1 MAPLIKIEFPDF
13 SSTILQK
20 LNQQRQQGQLCDVSI
35 VVQGH
40 IFRAHKAV
48 LAASSPYFCDQVLL
62 KNSRRIV
69 LPDVMNPRVFENI
82 LLSSYTGR
90 LVMPAPEIVS
100 YLTAASFLQMWHVV
114 DKCTEVL
121 EGNPTVLCQKLN
133 HGSDHQSPSSS
144 NYNGLVESFELG
156 TGGQTDFPKAQEL
169 RDGENEEGSTKD
181 ELSSQ
186 LTEQE
191 YLPSNSSTEHDRLS
205 TEMASQD
212 GEEGASDNTEF
223 HYTRPLYSKPSI
235 MAHKRWIHVKPERLE
250 QACEGMDVYASYDE
264 HQVTE
269 SINTMQT
276 EHLVQPSG
284 VEEDFQIVEKKVEA
298 EFDEQAEESNY
309 DEQVDF
315 YGSSMEEF
323 SGERLDGNLMGHRQE
338 AALTAGYR
346 FSTTD
351 KLYPCQCGKSF
362 THKSQRD
369 RHMSMHLGLRP
380 YGCGVCGKKFK
391 MKHHL
396 VGHMKIHTGIKPYE
410 CNICG
415 RCSPY
420 QGPSGRHSE
429 AVSALGA
436 EHHPG
441 GAEVSPHLECG
452 GDKLLELDRPSEPL
466 RGSKSY
472 DAVVFDVLKV
482 TPEEFASQIT
492 LMDIP
497 VFKAIQPEELASCG
511 WSKKDKHSL
520 APNVVAFTRRFNQ
533 VSFWVVREILTA
545 QTLKIRAEILSHF
558 VKIAK
563 KLLELNNLHSL
574 MSVVSALQSAPIF
587 RLTKTWALLN
597 RKDKTTFEK
606 LDYLMSKEDNYK
618 RTRDYIRS
626 LKMAPSIPYLG
637 IYLLDLIYIDS
648 AYPASGSI
656 MENEQRS
663 NQMNNILRI
672 IADLQVSCSYD
683 HLTTLPHVQKYLKS
697 VRYIEEL
704 QKFVEDDNYKLS
716 LRIEPGS
723 SSPRLVSSK
732 EDLAGDCHDVWTAL
746 EGRRQILALVIYDPN
761 GNGSHL
767 PVSTLSPALLLAP
780 VQPVPRHRK
789 SHSLGNNMMCQL
801 SVVES
806 KSATFPSEKARHLL
820 DDSVLESR
828 SPRRDLAL
836 TSSTAI
842 TNGPSLGGPQM
853 DNRAQCASVL
863 ELCQNVVS
871 AGDQGLVTGS
881 PGEQA
886 PLLEAAM
893 LTDVCSF
900 SRQAGKLPICPR
912 DARRHEMIKAGPST
926 EPDESSSPCQPG
938 AVSTESSATV
948 PTMEGPLRRKTLLK
962 EGRKPALSSW
972 TRKHYKSTP
981 GKKVSIVG
989 WMVQLPDDPEHPD
1002 IFQLNNPDKGNVYKF
1017 QAGSRFHAILW
1028 HKHLDDA
1035 CKSSRPQV
1043 PANLMS
1049 FE

>member
-1 MAPLIKIEFPDF
+1 MYKRNGLMASVLVTSPTPQG
-13 SSTILQK
+13 SS
-20 LNQQRQQGQLCDVSI
+20 
-35 VVQGH
+35 
-40 IFRAHKAV
+40 
-48 LAASSPYFCDQVLL
+48 SSD
-62 KNSRRIV
+62 S
-69 LPDVMNPRVFENI
+69 
-82 LLSSYTGR
+82 
-90 LVMPAPEIVS
+90 
-100 YLTAASFLQMWHVV
+100 
-114 DKCTEVL
+114 L
-121 EGNPTVLCQKLN
+121 EG
-133 HGSDHQSPSSS
+133 QSC
-144 NYNGLVESFELG
+144 
-156 TGGQTDFPKAQEL
+156 D
-169 RDGENEEGSTKD
+169 
-181 ELSSQ
+181 
-186 LTEQE
+186 
-191 YLPSNSSTEHDRLS
+191 
-205 TEMASQD
+205 
-212 GEEGASDNTEF
+212 
-223 HYTRPLYSKPSI
+223 
-235 MAHKRWIHVKPERLE
+235 
-250 QACEGMDVYASYDE
+250 YA
-264 HQVTE
+264 
-269 SINTMQT
+269 
-276 EHLVQPSG
+276 
-284 VEEDFQIVEKKVEA
+284 
-298 EFDEQAEESNY
+298 
-309 DEQVDF
+309 
-315 YGSSMEEF
+315 
-323 SGERLDGNLMGHRQE
+323 
-338 AALTAGYR
+338 
-346 FSTTD
+346 
-351 KLYPCQCGKSF
+351 
-362 THKSQRD
+362 
-369 RHMSMHLGLRP
+369 
-380 YGCGVCGKKFK
+380 
-391 MKHHL
+391 
-396 VGHMKIHTGIKPYE
+396 
-410 CNICG
+410 
-415 RCSPY
+415 
-420 QGPSGRHSE
+420 
-429 AVSALGA
+429 
-436 EHHPG
+436 
-441 GAEVSPHLECG
+441 
-452 GDKLLELDRPSEPL
+452 
-466 RGSKSY
+466 SKSY

-511 WSKKDKHSL
+511 WSKKEKHSL

-618 RTRDYIRS
+618 RTREYIRS
-626 LKMAPSIPYLG
+626 LKMVPSIPYLG

-732 EDLAGDCHDVWTAL
+732 EDLTGPSAGSSSARFS
-746 EGRRQILALVIYDPN
+746 RRPTCPDASVA
-761 GNGSHL
+761 GSL
-767 PVSTLSPALLLAP
+767 PTP
-780 VQPVPRHRK
+780 PVPRHRK

-828 SPRRDLAL
+828 SPRRGLTL
-836 TSSTAI
+836 TSSAV
-842 TNGPSLGGPQM
+842 TNGLSLG
-853 DNRAQCASVL
+853 S
-863 ELCQNVVS
+863 S
-871 AGDQGLVTGS
+871 
-881 PGEQA
+881 
-886 PLLEAAM
+886 
-893 LTDVCSF
+893 
-900 SRQAGKLPICPR
+900 
-912 DARRHEMIKAGPST
+912 
-926 EPDESSSPCQPG
+926 ESSEFSEEMSSGLESRGRLYATLGPNWRVPVRSSPRTRSCVYSPTG
-938 AVSTESSATV
+938 PCICTLGSSAAV

-972 TRKHYKSTP
+972 TRYWVILSGSTLLYYGAKSLRGTDRKHYKSTP
-981 GKKVSIVG
+981 GKKVSIMG

-1017 QAGSRFHAILW
+1017 QTGSRFHAILW

-1035 CKSSRPQV
+1035 CKSNRPQV

>member
-1 MAPLIKIEFPDF
+1 MYKRNGLMASVLVTSATPQG
-13 SSTILQK
+13 SS
-20 LNQQRQQGQLCDVSI
+20 
-35 VVQGH
+35 
-40 IFRAHKAV
+40 
-48 LAASSPYFCDQVLL
+48 SSD
-62 KNSRRIV
+62 S
-69 LPDVMNPRVFENI
+69 
-82 LLSSYTGR
+82 
-90 LVMPAPEIVS
+90 
-100 YLTAASFLQMWHVV
+100 
-114 DKCTEVL
+114 L
-121 EGNPTVLCQKLN
+121 EG
-133 HGSDHQSPSSS
+133 QSC
-144 NYNGLVESFELG
+144 
-156 TGGQTDFPKAQEL
+156 D
-169 RDGENEEGSTKD
+169 
-181 ELSSQ
+181 
-186 LTEQE
+186 
-191 YLPSNSSTEHDRLS
+191 
-205 TEMASQD
+205 
-212 GEEGASDNTEF
+212 
-223 HYTRPLYSKPSI
+223 
-235 MAHKRWIHVKPERLE
+235 
-250 QACEGMDVYASYDE
+250 YA
-264 HQVTE
+264 
-269 SINTMQT
+269 
-276 EHLVQPSG
+276 
-284 VEEDFQIVEKKVEA
+284 
-298 EFDEQAEESNY
+298 
-309 DEQVDF
+309 
-315 YGSSMEEF
+315 
-323 SGERLDGNLMGHRQE
+323 
-338 AALTAGYR
+338 
-346 FSTTD
+346 
-351 KLYPCQCGKSF
+351 
-362 THKSQRD
+362 
-369 RHMSMHLGLRP
+369 
-380 YGCGVCGKKFK
+380 
-391 MKHHL
+391 
-396 VGHMKIHTGIKPYE
+396 
-410 CNICG
+410 
-415 RCSPY
+415 
-420 QGPSGRHSE
+420 
-429 AVSALGA
+429 
-436 EHHPG
+436 
-441 GAEVSPHLECG
+441 
-452 GDKLLELDRPSEPL
+452 
-466 RGSKSY
+466 SKSY

-511 WSKKDKHSL
+511 WSKKEKHSL

-618 RTRDYIRS
+618 RTREYIRS
-626 LKMAPSIPYLG
+626 LKMVPSIPYLG

-732 EDLAGDCHDVWTAL
+732 EDLAGPSAGTSSARF
-746 EGRRQILALVIYDPN
+746 GRRPTCPDASVA
-761 GNGSHL
+761 GGL
-767 PVSTLSPALLLAP
+767 PTP
-780 VQPVPRHRK
+780 PVPRHRK

-820 DDSVLESR
+820 DDSVLEPR
-828 SPRRDLAL
+828 SPRRGLPL
-836 TSSTAI
+836 TSSSAV
-842 TNGPSLGGPQM
+842 TNGLSLGSSESSEFSEEMSSGLESRGRLYATLGP
-853 DNRAQCASVL
+853 NWRVPVR
-863 ELCQNVVS
+863 N
-871 AGDQGLVTGS
+871 S
-881 PGEQA
+881 PRTRSCVYS
-886 PLLEAAM
+886 P
-893 LTDVCSF
+893 
-900 SRQAGKLPICPR
+900 
-912 DARRHEMIKAGPST
+912 AGP
-926 EPDESSSPCQPG
+926 CICAPG
-938 AVSTESSATV
+938 SSAAV

-962 EGRKPALSSW
+962 EGRRPALSSW
-972 TRKHYKSTP
+972 TRYWVTLAGSTLLYYGAKSLRGTDRKHYKSTP
-981 GKKVSIVG
+981 GKKVSVVG

-1035 CKSSRPQV
+1035 CKSNRPQV

>member
-1 MAPLIKIEFPDF
+1 MYNRNGLMASVLVTSATPQG
-13 SSTILQK
+13 SS
-20 LNQQRQQGQLCDVSI
+20 
-35 VVQGH
+35 
-40 IFRAHKAV
+40 
-48 LAASSPYFCDQVLL
+48 SSD
-62 KNSRRIV
+62 S
-69 LPDVMNPRVFENI
+69 
-82 LLSSYTGR
+82 
-90 LVMPAPEIVS
+90 
-100 YLTAASFLQMWHVV
+100 
-114 DKCTEVL
+114 L
-121 EGNPTVLCQKLN
+121 EG
-133 HGSDHQSPSSS
+133 QSC
-144 NYNGLVESFELG
+144 
-156 TGGQTDFPKAQEL
+156 D
-169 RDGENEEGSTKD
+169 
-181 ELSSQ
+181 
-186 LTEQE
+186 
-191 YLPSNSSTEHDRLS
+191 
-205 TEMASQD
+205 
-212 GEEGASDNTEF
+212 
-223 HYTRPLYSKPSI
+223 
-235 MAHKRWIHVKPERLE
+235 
-250 QACEGMDVYASYDE
+250 YA
-264 HQVTE
+264 
-269 SINTMQT
+269 
-276 EHLVQPSG
+276 
-284 VEEDFQIVEKKVEA
+284 
-298 EFDEQAEESNY
+298 
-309 DEQVDF
+309 
-315 YGSSMEEF
+315 
-323 SGERLDGNLMGHRQE
+323 
-338 AALTAGYR
+338 
-346 FSTTD
+346 
-351 KLYPCQCGKSF
+351 
-362 THKSQRD
+362 
-369 RHMSMHLGLRP
+369 
-380 YGCGVCGKKFK
+380 
-391 MKHHL
+391 
-396 VGHMKIHTGIKPYE
+396 
-410 CNICG
+410 
-415 RCSPY
+415 
-420 QGPSGRHSE
+420 
-429 AVSALGA
+429 
-436 EHHPG
+436 
-441 GAEVSPHLECG
+441 
-452 GDKLLELDRPSEPL
+452 
-466 RGSKSY
+466 SKSY

-511 WSKKDKHSL
+511 WSKKEKHSL

-618 RTRDYIRS
+618 RTREYIRS
-626 LKMAPSIPYLG
+626 LKMVPSIPYLG

-732 EDLAGDCHDVWTAL
+732 EDLAGPSTGSSSARFS
-746 EGRRQILALVIYDPN
+746 RRPTCPDASVA
-761 GNGSHL
+761 GSL
-767 PVSTLSPALLLAP
+767 PTP
-780 VQPVPRHRK
+780 PVPRHRK

-828 SPRRDLAL
+828 SPRRGLAL
-836 TSSTAI
+836 TSSSAV
-842 TNGPSLGGPQM
+842 TNGLSLG
-853 DNRAQCASVL
+853 S
-863 ELCQNVVS
+863 S
-871 AGDQGLVTGS
+871 
-881 PGEQA
+881 
-886 PLLEAAM
+886 
-893 LTDVCSF
+893 
-900 SRQAGKLPICPR
+900 
-912 DARRHEMIKAGPST
+912 
-926 EPDESSSPCQPG
+926 ESSEFSEEMSSGLERGRLYATLGPNWRVPVRNSPRTRSCVYSPTG
-938 AVSTESSATV
+938 PCICTLGSSAAV

-972 TRKHYKSTP
+972 TRYWVILSGSTLLYYGAKSLRGTDRKHYKSTP

-1017 QAGSRFHAILW
+1017 QTGSRFHAILW

-1035 CKSSRPQV
+1035 CKSNRPQV
-1043 PANLMS
+1043 KSPKPCLSPEIPSASLRTKGLYEIGLAPPS
-1049 FE
+1049 EPVS

>member
-1 MAPLIKIEFPDF
+1 MASVLVTSATPQG
-13 SSTILQK
+13 SS
-20 LNQQRQQGQLCDVSI
+20 
-35 VVQGH
+35 
-40 IFRAHKAV
+40 
-48 LAASSPYFCDQVLL
+48 SSD
-62 KNSRRIV
+62 S
-69 LPDVMNPRVFENI
+69 
-82 LLSSYTGR
+82 
-90 LVMPAPEIVS
+90 
-100 YLTAASFLQMWHVV
+100 
-114 DKCTEVL
+114 L
-121 EGNPTVLCQKLN
+121 EG
-133 HGSDHQSPSSS
+133 QSC
-144 NYNGLVESFELG
+144 
-156 TGGQTDFPKAQEL
+156 D
-169 RDGENEEGSTKD
+169 
-181 ELSSQ
+181 
-186 LTEQE
+186 
-191 YLPSNSSTEHDRLS
+191 
-205 TEMASQD
+205 
-212 GEEGASDNTEF
+212 
-223 HYTRPLYSKPSI
+223 
-235 MAHKRWIHVKPERLE
+235 
-250 QACEGMDVYASYDE
+250 YA
-264 HQVTE
+264 
-269 SINTMQT
+269 
-276 EHLVQPSG
+276 
-284 VEEDFQIVEKKVEA
+284 
-298 EFDEQAEESNY
+298 
-309 DEQVDF
+309 
-315 YGSSMEEF
+315 
-323 SGERLDGNLMGHRQE
+323 
-338 AALTAGYR
+338 
-346 FSTTD
+346 
-351 KLYPCQCGKSF
+351 
-362 THKSQRD
+362 
-369 RHMSMHLGLRP
+369 
-380 YGCGVCGKKFK
+380 
-391 MKHHL
+391 
-396 VGHMKIHTGIKPYE
+396 
-410 CNICG
+410 
-415 RCSPY
+415 
-420 QGPSGRHSE
+420 
-429 AVSALGA
+429 
-436 EHHPG
+436 
-441 GAEVSPHLECG
+441 
-452 GDKLLELDRPSEPL
+452 
-466 RGSKSY
+466 SKSY

-511 WSKKDKHSL
+511 WSKKEKHSL

-618 RTRDYIRS
+618 RTREYIRS
-626 LKMAPSIPYLG
+626 LKMVPSIPYLG

-732 EDLAGDCHDVWTAL
+732 EDLAGPSA
-746 EGRRQILALVIYDPN
+746 GSSSARFSRRPTCPDASVA
-761 GNGSHL
+761 GSL
-767 PVSTLSPALLLAP
+767 PTP
-780 VQPVPRHRK
+780 PVPRHRK

-828 SPRRDLAL
+828 SPRRGLAL
-836 TSSTAI
+836 TSSSAV
-842 TNGPSLGGPQM
+842 TNGLSLG
-853 DNRAQCASVL
+853 S
-863 ELCQNVVS
+863 S
-871 AGDQGLVTGS
+871 
-881 PGEQA
+881 
-886 PLLEAAM
+886 
-893 LTDVCSF
+893 
-900 SRQAGKLPICPR
+900 
-912 DARRHEMIKAGPST
+912 
-926 EPDESSSPCQPG
+926 ESSEFSEEMSSGLESRGRLYATLGPNWRVPVRNSPRTRSCVYSPTG
-938 AVSTESSATV
+938 PCICTLGSSAAV

-972 TRKHYKSTP
+972 TRYWVILSGSTLLYYGAKSLRGTDRKHYKSTP

-1017 QAGSRFHAILW
+1017 QTGSRFHAILW

-1035 CKSSRPQV
+1035 CKSNRPQV

>member
-1 MAPLIKIEFPDF
+1 MYKRNGLMASVLVTSATPQG
-13 SSTILQK
+13 SS
-20 LNQQRQQGQLCDVSI
+20 
-35 VVQGH
+35 
-40 IFRAHKAV
+40 
-48 LAASSPYFCDQVLL
+48 SSD
-62 KNSRRIV
+62 S
-69 LPDVMNPRVFENI
+69 
-82 LLSSYTGR
+82 
-90 LVMPAPEIVS
+90 
-100 YLTAASFLQMWHVV
+100 
-114 DKCTEVL
+114 L
-121 EGNPTVLCQKLN
+121 EG
-133 HGSDHQSPSSS
+133 QSC
-144 NYNGLVESFELG
+144 
-156 TGGQTDFPKAQEL
+156 D
-169 RDGENEEGSTKD
+169 
-181 ELSSQ
+181 
-186 LTEQE
+186 
-191 YLPSNSSTEHDRLS
+191 
-205 TEMASQD
+205 
-212 GEEGASDNTEF
+212 
-223 HYTRPLYSKPSI
+223 
-235 MAHKRWIHVKPERLE
+235 
-250 QACEGMDVYASYDE
+250 YA
-264 HQVTE
+264 
-269 SINTMQT
+269 
-276 EHLVQPSG
+276 
-284 VEEDFQIVEKKVEA
+284 
-298 EFDEQAEESNY
+298 
-309 DEQVDF
+309 
-315 YGSSMEEF
+315 
-323 SGERLDGNLMGHRQE
+323 
-338 AALTAGYR
+338 
-346 FSTTD
+346 
-351 KLYPCQCGKSF
+351 
-362 THKSQRD
+362 
-369 RHMSMHLGLRP
+369 
-380 YGCGVCGKKFK
+380 
-391 MKHHL
+391 
-396 VGHMKIHTGIKPYE
+396 
-410 CNICG
+410 
-415 RCSPY
+415 
-420 QGPSGRHSE
+420 
-429 AVSALGA
+429 
-436 EHHPG
+436 
-441 GAEVSPHLECG
+441 
-452 GDKLLELDRPSEPL
+452 
-466 RGSKSY
+466 SKSY

-511 WSKKDKHSL
+511 WSKKEKHSL

-618 RTRDYIRS
+618 RTREYIRS
-626 LKMAPSIPYLG
+626 LKMVPSIPYLG

-732 EDLAGDCHDVWTAL
+732 EDLAGPSA
-746 EGRRQILALVIYDPN
+746 GSSSARFSRRPTCPDASVA
-761 GNGSHL
+761 GSL
-767 PVSTLSPALLLAP
+767 PTP
-780 VQPVPRHRK
+780 PVPRHRK

-828 SPRRDLAL
+828 SPRRGLAL
-836 TSSTAI
+836 TSSSAV
-842 TNGPSLGGPQM
+842 TNGLSLG
-853 DNRAQCASVL
+853 S
-863 ELCQNVVS
+863 S
-871 AGDQGLVTGS
+871 
-881 PGEQA
+881 
-886 PLLEAAM
+886 
-893 LTDVCSF
+893 
-900 SRQAGKLPICPR
+900 
-912 DARRHEMIKAGPST
+912 
-926 EPDESSSPCQPG
+926 ESSEFSEEMSSGLESRGRLYATLGPNWRVPVRNSPRTRSCVYSPTG
-938 AVSTESSATV
+938 PCICTVGSSAAV

-972 TRKHYKSTP
+972 TRYWVILSGSTLLYYGAKSLRGTDRKHYKSTP

-1017 QAGSRFHAILW
+1017 QTGSRFHAILW

-1035 CKSSRPQV
+1035 CKSNRPQV
-1043 PANLMS
+1043 KSPKSCLS
-1049 FE
+1049 PEIPSPTLGTKGP

>member
-1 MAPLIKIEFPDF
+1 MALHCREESQPW
-13 SSTILQK
+13 
-20 LNQQRQQGQLCDVSI
+20 
-35 VVQGH
+35 
-40 IFRAHKAV
+40 
-48 LAASSPYFCDQVLL
+48 
-62 KNSRRIV
+62 
-69 LPDVMNPRVFENI
+69 
-82 LLSSYTGR
+82 LLSQ
-90 LVMPAPEIVS
+90 PAS
-100 YLTAASFLQMWHVV
+100 WKGSSSS
-114 DKCTEVL
+114 DSL
-121 EGNPTVLCQKLN
+121 EG
-133 HGSDHQSPSSS
+133 QSC
-144 NYNGLVESFELG
+144 
-156 TGGQTDFPKAQEL
+156 D
-169 RDGENEEGSTKD
+169 
-181 ELSSQ
+181 
-186 LTEQE
+186 
-191 YLPSNSSTEHDRLS
+191 
-205 TEMASQD
+205 
-212 GEEGASDNTEF
+212 
-223 HYTRPLYSKPSI
+223 
-235 MAHKRWIHVKPERLE
+235 
-250 QACEGMDVYASYDE
+250 YA
-264 HQVTE
+264 
-269 SINTMQT
+269 
-276 EHLVQPSG
+276 
-284 VEEDFQIVEKKVEA
+284 
-298 EFDEQAEESNY
+298 
-309 DEQVDF
+309 
-315 YGSSMEEF
+315 
-323 SGERLDGNLMGHRQE
+323 
-338 AALTAGYR
+338 
-346 FSTTD
+346 
-351 KLYPCQCGKSF
+351 
-362 THKSQRD
+362 
-369 RHMSMHLGLRP
+369 
-380 YGCGVCGKKFK
+380 
-391 MKHHL
+391 
-396 VGHMKIHTGIKPYE
+396 
-410 CNICG
+410 
-415 RCSPY
+415 
-420 QGPSGRHSE
+420 
-429 AVSALGA
+429 
-436 EHHPG
+436 
-441 GAEVSPHLECG
+441 
-452 GDKLLELDRPSEPL
+452 
-466 RGSKSY
+466 SKSY

-511 WSKKDKHSL
+511 WSKKEKHSL

-618 RTRDYIRS
+618 RTREYIRS
-626 LKMAPSIPYLG
+626 LKMVPSIPYLG

-732 EDLAGDCHDVWTAL
+732 EDLAGPSA
-746 EGRRQILALVIYDPN
+746 GSSSARFSRRPTCPDASVA
-761 GNGSHL
+761 GSL
-767 PVSTLSPALLLAP
+767 PTP
-780 VQPVPRHRK
+780 PVPRHRK

-828 SPRRDLAL
+828 SPRRGLAL
-836 TSSTAI
+836 TSSSAV
-842 TNGPSLGGPQM
+842 TNGLSLG
-853 DNRAQCASVL
+853 S
-863 ELCQNVVS
+863 S
-871 AGDQGLVTGS
+871 
-881 PGEQA
+881 
-886 PLLEAAM
+886 
-893 LTDVCSF
+893 
-900 SRQAGKLPICPR
+900 
-912 DARRHEMIKAGPST
+912 
-926 EPDESSSPCQPG
+926 ESSEFSEEMSSGLESRGRLYATLGPNWRVPVRNSPRTRSCVYSPTG
-938 AVSTESSATV
+938 PCICTLGSSAAV

-972 TRKHYKSTP
+972 TRYWVILSGSTLLYYGAKSLRGTDRKHYKSTP

-1017 QAGSRFHAILW
+1017 QTGSRFHAILW

-1035 CKSSRPQV
+1035 CKSNRPQV